1 MATIL
6 VVEDDKH
13 TRMLTVA
20 RLKPH
25 YMVLE
30 AEDGEKALDIF
41 YNQHVDLIVADIMM
55 PNMDGYELVRT
66 LRAYKQDV
74 PVIMLTAKQT
84 FDDKKAG
91 FATGIDDYMTKPVNY
106 EELLWRMEALLRRA
120 KIYAEKKIE
129 IGSVTLSEASYTVQR
144 KNESGQIEQVQLPKK
159 EFELLYKLLSYPNQ
173 IFTKEQLLEEIWG
186 YDTDSDDTTVK
197 THISRIRNRF
207 AQWQEF
213 SIETIRGLGYKA
225 EHNSSFPS
233 DSMVEYSHYGKNE
246 G

>member
-20 RLKPH
+20 RLKGH
-25 YMVLE
+25 YTVLE

-41 YNQHVDLIVADIMM
+41 YSQHVDLIVADIMM
-55 PNMDGYELVRT
+55 PHMDGYELVRT
-66 LRAYKQDV
+66 LREYKQDV

-84 FDDKKAG
+84 FDDKKTG
-91 FATGIDDYMTKPVNY
+91 FATGTDDYLTKPVNY
-106 EELLWRMEALLRRA
+106 EELLWRIEALLRRA

-129 IGSVTLSEASYTVQR
+129 LGNVTLSEDTYTVQR
-144 KNESGQIEQVQLPKK
+144 VQKDGQRQEVALPKK

-197 THISRIRNRF
+197 THISRIHNRF
-207 AQWQEF
+207 ADWQEF
-213 SIETIRGLGYKA
+213 TIVTIRGLGYKA
-225 EHNSSFPS
+225 ECRKETSNFI
-233 DSMVEYSHYGKNE
+233 KK
-246 G
+246 

>member
-84 FDDKKAG
+84 FDDKKTG

-144 KNESGQIEQVQLPKK
+144 KNEGGQIEQVQLPKK

-186 YDTDSDDTTVK
+186 YDSDSDDTTVK

-207 AQWQEF
+207 AEWQEF
-213 SIETIRGLGYKA
+213 SIVTIRGLGYKA
-225 EHNSSFPS
+225 EYKKEHR
-233 DSMVEYSHYGKNE
+233 EE
-246 G
+246 E

>member
-20 RLKPH
+20 RLKGH
-25 YMVLE
+25 YTVLE

-41 YNQHVDLIVADIMM
+41 YSQHVDLIVADIMM
-55 PNMDGYELVRT
+55 PHMDGYELVRT
-66 LRAYKQDV
+66 LREYKQDV

-84 FDDKKAG
+84 FDGKKTG
-91 FATGIDDYMTKPVNY
+91 FATGTDDYLTKPVNY
-106 EELLWRMEALLRRA
+106 EELLWRIEALLRRA

-129 IGSVTLSEASYTVQR
+129 LGNVTLSEDTYTVQR
-144 KNESGQIEQVQLPKK
+144 VQKDGQCQEVALPKK

-207 AQWQEF
+207 ADWQEF
-213 SIETIRGLGYKA
+213 TIVTIRGLGYKA
-225 EHNSSFPS
+225 ECRKETSNFI
-233 DSMVEYSHYGKNE
+233 KK
-246 G
+246 